1 MRPLAL
7 ALLAL
12 LTLLGALPA
21 AAQPRRARV
30 DAVAPRAVDV
40 YGSDDP
46 LAAQKARID
55 ELMGVFQVHPPRRHA
70 AERTRMKGKAVQ
82 IEVWH
87 PVGRNTDVEL
97 KTRAVEWFVFGR
109 TQYAQGVRGVFSEF
123 PEVGDVRFAFV
134 EVIRPDQK
142 GRRQS
147 KQEDQVKLYLL
158 LHLDRRRFEQ
168 LPIEQL
174 EGCVSRGDCSA
185 EFRSSF
191 KDARFD
197 RQYTRKAREEE

>member
-1 MRPLAL
+1 MRAAVFASIAL
-7 ALLAL
+7 ALVLA
-12 LTLLGALPA
+12 APA
-21 AAQPRRARV
+21 DAQPRRARA
-30 DAVAPRAVDV
+30 DAITPHAADV
-40 YGSDDP
+40 YGPDDP
-46 LAAQKARID
+46 LAAQKARVD
-55 ELMGVFQVHPPRRHA
+55 EIMGVFEVHPPRRHP
-70 AERTRMKGKAVQ
+70 AERTRIKGSAVQ

-87 PVGRNTDVEL
+87 PIGRNTDVEL

-109 TQYAQGVRGVFSEF
+109 TQYAEGVRGVFSEM
-123 PEVGDVRFAFV
+123 PDVKDIRFTFID
-134 EVIRPDQK
+134 VIRPDEK

-147 KQEDQVKLYLL
+147 KQEDQIKIYLL

-168 LPIEQL
+168 LPIEAL
-174 EGCVSRGDCSA
+174 EGCVARGDCSA